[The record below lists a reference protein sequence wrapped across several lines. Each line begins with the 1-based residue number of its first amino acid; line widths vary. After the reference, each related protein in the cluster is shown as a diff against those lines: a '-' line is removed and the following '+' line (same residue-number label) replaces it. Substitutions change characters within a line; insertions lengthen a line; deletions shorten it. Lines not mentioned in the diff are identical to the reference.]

1 MNDEMR
7 RLLRLVVGG
16 YLVYLAYK
24 IISAQL
30 AGNTGMSDAVAW
42 ISGCVLGVCGLAFC
56 GWSALQLYRARR
68 SAAEGEDTEVREEE
82 P

>member
-7 RLLRLVVGG
+7 LMLRLVVGG

-42 ISGCVLGVCGLAFC
+42 ISGCVLGICGLAFC
-56 GWSALQLYRARR
+56 GWSALQLYRSRQ
-68 SAAEGEDTEVREEE
+68 AAAKDGDTPEEE